1 MKRPLSAPRR
11 LPASWRAK
19 AKPIATLVV
28 VTTLGAAGLSA
39 CSTSPPAA
47 SVNGDVI
54 TEAQLA
60 QNLKAW
66 AGSPAYV
73 KAFNEASKL
82 QAAQYAAQ
90 GQQVPAFTVE
100 GTGSGPDNFGLEWTT
115 GRLTAM
121 VSAIA
126 VQQYLQRHGRAPSEL
141 QRAAA
146 WSSEQAADP
155 QVWPQLPQQLRS
167 EVAQS
172 AADLALVQPGTPD
185 LKTAAQF
192 FKAHASYF
200 WSQVCLTTVDVSVP
214 GPNGTT
220 DLTASRKQA
229 EAVAAQLSGAPGTSG
244 QPPVTGEA
252 RYCIVPE
259 QLVQQPP
266 AFAAEVSA
274 LQPGSAAILPESYGY
289 QVVQVRSRTAIPFD
303 EPVAAVIDV
312 IASGAGTSAYTWPVQ
327 GDANNT
333 GLTTILK
340 ASSVDV
346 NPSYGT
352 WTTALPAPPYI
363 PQVWPAGQS
372 SP

>member
-1 MKRPLSAPRR
+1 MKRPLSARRR

-28 VTTLGAAGLSA
+28 VTTLGATALSA

-60 QNLKAW
+60 QNLKGW

-73 KAFNEASKL
+73 IAFNEASKL

-121 VSAIA
+121 VSALA
-126 VQQYLQRHGRAPSEL
+126 VQQYLQQHGRAPSEL

-146 WSSEQAADP
+146 WSSEQAAVP
-155 QVWPQLPQQLRS
+155 QVWPQLPQLLRS
-167 EVAQS
+167 EVSQS
-172 AADLALVQPGTPD
+172 AANLALVQPGTPD

-214 GPNGTT
+214 GLNGTT
-220 DLTASRKQA
+220 DMTASLKQA
-229 EAVAAQLSGAPGTSG
+229 EAVAAQLSGAP
-244 QPPVTGEA
+244 A
-252 RYCIVPE
+252 
-259 QLVQQPP
+259 LV
-266 AFAAEVSA
+266 VSRPSRA
-274 LQPGSAAILPESYGY
+274 GPITVLCLNSWSSSRR
-289 QVVQVRSRTAIPFD
+289 RSPRR
-303 EPVAAVIDV
+303 
-312 IASGAGTSAYTWPVQ
+312 
-327 GDANNT
+327 
-333 GLTTILK
+333 
-340 ASSVDV
+340 
-346 NPSYGT
+346 
-352 WTTALPAPPYI
+352 
-363 PQVWPAGQS
+363 
-372 SP
+372 

>member
-1 MKRPLSAPRR
+1 VAAFVAVL
-11 LPASWRAK
+11 
-19 AKPIATLVV
+19 
-28 VTTLGAAGLSA
+28 TLGTALSA

-47 SVNGDVI
+47 SVNGEVI

-60 QNLKAW
+60 QNLTGW
-66 AGSPAYV
+66 ARSPAYV
-73 KAFNEASKL
+73 TAFNEASKQ

-100 GTGSGPDNFGLEWTT
+100 GTGSGPGNFGLEWTT
-115 GRLTAM
+115 GRLTAL
-121 VSAIA
+121 VSALA
-126 VQQYLQRHGRAPSEL
+126 VQQYLQHRGASPSGL

-146 WSSEQAADP
+146 FSSEQAADP
-155 QVWPQLPQQLRS
+155 QVWPQLTQQLRS
-167 EVAQS
+167 EVTHA
-172 AADLALVQPGTPD
+172 AADLALVQTGTTD
-185 LKTAAQF
+185 LKTAESF

-220 DLTASRKQA
+220 DMTASRKQA
-229 EAVAAQLSGAPGTSG
+229 EAVAAQLSGAPGTAT
-244 QPPVTGEA
+244 QTPVTGGA
-252 RYCIVPE
+252 RYCLVPA
-259 QLVQQPP
+259 QLIQQPP
-266 AFAAEVSA
+266 AFAQEVNA
-274 LQPGSAAILPESYGY
+274 LQPGGAGIIPASYGY

-312 IASGAGTSAYTWPVQ
+312 VALGAGISATSWPVQ
-327 GDANNT
+327 GDANDT
-333 GLTTILK
+333 GLTRILK
-340 ASSVDV
+340 AAKVDV